1 VEEEITN
8 DHKVWVHQE
17 RAVISAQSHD
27 IWNFTPEFL
36 ANEVCE
42 EEWRCRRVTR
52 TGDAVEIEHG
62 PAHWR
67 MTADELWITADPDCV
82 IRGHNTGSL
91 YEPLTP
97 ILAHN
102 FLNAAP
108 YTPVRYMWLFWQIS
122 AIRPSS
128 QEWMMENFLP
138 NGSHAELGSVRLQ
151 PRLSFFA
158 ENRIT
163 QVTVRN
169 DPVRR
174 DSETFDNAVIFECFV
189 SRGGEQTMD
198 EMILNTQRWEE
209 HLAMAEMAI
218 NHLLMEGSP
227 Q

>member
-1 VEEEITN
+1 MEEEITN

-102 FLNAAP
+102 FLHAAP
-108 YTPVRYMWLFWQIS
+108 HTPVRYMWLFWQIS

-138 NGSHAELGSVRLQ
+138 NGSPAELGSVRLQ
-151 PRLSFFA
+151 PRLTFSA
-158 ENRIT
+158 ENLIT

-169 DPVRR
+169 GPVHR
-174 DSETFDNAVIFECFV
+174 DGEPFDNAVIFECFV
-189 SRGGEQTMD
+189 GRAGEQTMD

-218 NHLLMEGSP
+218 NHLLTEGSS